1 MDICAALISLVRNS
15 YYVFLDYLLKH
26 LLKYLGN
33 LVMHNTIERIHVGK
47 KYGDIPLGVFIIR
60 GENVV
65 LIGDLDPEKEEAQD
79 FEYVEAQEIIALQ
92 RIDRENKQKIEEAR
106 SKALKE
112 RGLSPRENLIDE
124 I

>member
-1 MDICAALISLVRNS
+1 
-15 YYVFLDYLLKH
+15 
-26 LLKYLGN
+26 
-33 LVMHNTIERIHVGK
+33 MHNTIERIHVGK

-65 LIGDLDPEKEEAQD
+65 LIGDLDPEKEESLD
-79 FEYVEAQEIIALQ
+79 FEYVEAAEIIALQ